1 MPLKIALTTPTH
13 TKQIGTQSQKESLE
27 ENRNVRLSVILM
39 SPVN

>member
-13 TKQIGTQSQKESLE
+13 TKETGTQSQIESLE
-27 ENRNVRLSVILM
+27 ENRNVRFGVILM